1 MKVLI
6 SGILGDIGLST
17 SRIAQ
22 KLDFISEI
30 HGIDI
35 KANEPSNKKNKF
47 TIAPSAESP
56 NYLEFINNYLKK
68 HKIDIFIPTSEQE
81 IQVIS
86 DLEDK
91 IYKATRILIN
101 GPEIINIC
109 FDKDKTMKFLDYFR
123 LPTPSHGI
131 VGLSEPEQFPVI
143 VKPRR
148 GRGSQ
153 NVEIISNSKLLSRYG
168 SEFIWQELLLP
179 DDEEYTCAVFVSK
192 TKKVRILILKRTL
205 KNGISNSGVVV
216 KDSIIQSYVLS
227 ITKKLNFSG
236 CINIQLRKT
245 KKGPIL
251 FEINPRL
258 SSTVFY
264 RHEMGFSDLKWW
276 IEDKCESDISS
287 YHEPEAGTSFVR
299 IE

>member
-6 SGILGDIGLST
+6 SAILGDIGVSISL
-17 SRIAQ
+17 IAQ
-22 KLDFISEI
+22 KLDLISEI

-35 KANEPSNKKNKF
+35 KTSKPSNRVNKF
-47 TIAPSAESP
+47 TIAPRAEDQ
-56 NYLEFINNYLKK
+56 NYLEFINNYLEK

-86 DLEDK
+86 GLEGK
-91 IYKATRILIN
+91 VYRGTKILIN
-101 GPEIINIC
+101 DPGIINIC
-109 FDKDKTMKFLDYFR
+109 LDKNKTMKFLDYHGV
-123 LPTPSHGI
+123 PTPSHGI
-131 VGLSEPEQFPVI
+131 GGLSEPKKFPVI

-168 SEFIWQELLLP
+168 SEYIWQELLLP
-179 DDEEYTCAVFVSK
+179 DDEEYTCAVFVSQ
-192 TKKVRILILKRTL
+192 TKKIRILILKRTL
-205 KNGISNSGVVV
+205 KNGRSNYGRVV
-216 KDSIIQSYVLS
+216 KDPIIQSYVLS
-227 ITKKLNFSG
+227 ITKKLNLSG
-236 CINIQLRKT
+236 CINIQLINT

-276 IEDKCESDISS
+276 IEDKFGSEVSS
-287 YHEPEAGTSFVR
+287 FHEPKAGTSFVHND
-299 IE
+299 